1 MHAKW
6 IATIAGVTLALSASG
21 AFADHTETV
30 IGAGLGG
37 AAGAMIGNNMGGR
50 NDAIIWSAI
59 GGATGAALGRS
70 LGEPHRT
77 VIMREHGD
85 DDGYVVVRRR
95 PIYYEDAPRYERH
108 EWRHEYRRRHHE
120 REWGDDD
127 D

>member
-1 MHAKW
+1 MQTKW
-6 IATIAGVTLALSASG
+6 ISSIAGIALAFGASG
-21 AFADHTETV
+21 AFADHTETI
-30 IGAGLGG
+30 IGAGVGG
-37 AAGAMIGNNMGGR
+37 AAGAMIGNDMGGR

-77 VIMREHGD
+77 IIVREHGD
-85 DDGYVVVRRR
+85 DDGYTVVRRR

-108 EWRHEYRRRHHE
+108 EWRHEHRRHE